1 MLAGVRNVNDKSTFG
16 VWGGGL
22 LTFFF
27 FFFFRMF
34 HFHFISFHSSFE
46 VIK

>member
-27 FFFFRMF
+27 FLECFI
-34 HFHFISFHSSFE
+34 FISFHFIP
-46 VIK
+46 VLR